1 MGDSHQLTKGP
12 TTMNKSFPAI
22 YDFSVLPY
30 ALGDVITW
38 SIKTAIRA
46 SRAKYPTVNLFVC
59 TDKNEP
65 ACSFQSS
72 YVNSKNYRFFF
83 KDLDSI
89 FQFHPLA
96 NKYRVFNDRSTFEE
110 AIYAFHAKEENPVI
124 QANFLQY
131 LKAYKSRFCPQSL
144 RKYHESEIS
153 FHSDINEHYLQNL
166 EIPRLKCL
174 DSIREHVKT
183 SKRNLGDRV
192 FIALNFRLRGHDKN
206 TDDAWLNRDSDIE
219 TWLKFLSYCSS
230 QHPNVCFVLLGKLEE
245 KPLELLALEN
255 CFVPRLNNQSL
266 AHELAWI
273 EESDFFMGSSSGFA
287 AMANFSKTPY
297 VITKVTKIATDA
309 YCIPFGTQKLPFAKG
324 FQELIYEPESKEL
337 LIRLLKTFLQHS
349 SNLKK
354 SKVMPREKII
364 KASSGQ
370 VPNLDQE
377 SKPTTSLSEISSLL
391 ENGQFQ
397 KARQRLDITLLRSLT
412 SDKDKSLFH
421 YYSSRVLYEFREY
434 PQAKAESSK
443 VTKEFNLDEHQTLVE
458 QINAS
463 LLLENIDRFLALN
476 PDADSSFLGI
486 EKVRAKCFLVVED
499 FIEASRS
506 LERHAECFPEDSE
519 TKKIEKSL
527 GRHFKNALEKRTN

>member
-1 MGDSHQLTKGP
+1 M
-12 TTMNKSFPAI
+12 
-22 YDFSVLPY
+22 
-30 ALGDVITW
+30 GDVITW

-46 SRAKYPTVNLFVC
+46 SRAKCSSVDLFVC
-59 TDKNEP
+59 TEQNEP

-96 NKYRVFNDRSTFEE
+96 NKYEVFEDRASFEE
-110 AIYAFHAKEENPVI
+110 AIYARHAKEENSLI

-131 LKAYKSRFCPQSL
+131 LKAYESRLCPQSL
-144 RKYHESEIS
+144 RKYHESEITL
-153 FHSDINEHYLQNL
+153 HADINEYYLKNL
-166 EIPRLKCL
+166 EIPRLKCS
-174 DSIREHVKT
+174 DSIRGQVKT

-192 FIALNFRLRGHDKN
+192 FIALNFRLRGQDKS
-206 TDDAWLNRDSDIE
+206 TDDAWLNRDSDIKA
-219 TWLKFLSYCSS
+219 WLQFLTYCSS
-230 QHPNVCFVLLGKLEE
+230 EYPNLCFVLLGKLEE
-245 KPLELLALEN
+245 KPVELLALEN
-255 CFVPRLNNQSL
+255 CFVPRLHNQCL
-266 AHELAWI
+266 AHELAWV

-297 VITKVTKIATDA
+297 AITKVTKIATDA
-309 YCIPFGTQKLPFAKG
+309 YCIPFGSQKLPFAVG
-324 FQELIYEPESKEL
+324 FQKLIYEPESKEL
-337 LIRLLKTFLQHS
+337 LIRLLKTWLHHS

-354 SKVMPREKII
+354 SKVMPREKMI

-370 VPNLDQE
+370 APDLDQE
-377 SKPTTSLSEISSLL
+377 LKPTTSLSEISSLL

-397 KARQRLDITLLRSLT
+397 KARQQLDITLLRSLT

-434 PQAKAESSK
+434 SQAKAESAK
-443 VTKEFNLDEHQTLVE
+443 VMKEFNLDEHQTLVE

-506 LERHAECFPEDSE
+506 LEKHAKRFPEDSE
-519 TKKIEKSL
+519 TEEIEKSL
-527 GRHFKNALEKRTN
+527 GRHFENAFDQETN